1 MHDLV
6 CWGVLAAAAACGT
19 ANWTMH
25 WGVNLIRVVSTTMRA
40 DNKRPQLLLVL

>member
-6 CWGVLAAAAACGT
+6 C
-19 ANWTMH
+19 

-40 DNKRPQLLLVL
+40 DNKRPQLLLLLL